1 MQDALEHH
9 EGSCDNDKVC
19 QVFNILFFGILI
31 FQGK

>member
-9 EGSCDNDKVC
+9 EGSCDNGKVC
-19 QVFNILFFGILI
+19 RVFNILFFAILI